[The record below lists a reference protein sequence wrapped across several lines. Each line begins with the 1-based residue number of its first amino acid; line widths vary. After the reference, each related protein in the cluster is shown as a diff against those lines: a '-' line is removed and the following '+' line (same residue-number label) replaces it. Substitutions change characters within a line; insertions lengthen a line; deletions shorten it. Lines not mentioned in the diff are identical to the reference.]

1 MGPKKLVNAFYNA
14 HVVEDAHIVSRF
26 FHPDLEL
33 TWLSSHGKV
42 VMGFDQL
49 DAFFKEINKTYYDL
63 RVSLHHM
70 VKEGNMVAVRC
81 TYYARTIENPEEEL
95 AISHFNAF
103 WEVVNGIIVKG
114 HMMSQ
119 PASAPDWQP
128 VS

>member
-1 MGPKKLVNAFYNA
+1 MGPKKLVKAFYNA
-14 HVVEDAHIVSRF
+14 HVVEDAHIVKRF

-103 WEVVNGIIVKG
+103 WEVFNGIIVKG